1 MLNFDKARM
10 RNGSLAELGC
20 AFVQAKYVGIALLA
34 QSRVVF
40 DIEPCAGADLD
51 HTWSDIG

>member
-1 MLNFDKARM
+1 M